1 MAVRGPD
8 GEELVG
14 SFTGDG
20 PVDAIFHA
28 INAATGVDA
37 RLREFRVDAV
47 TGGQDALGETSVVL
61 EVGGVTGSGQGVS
74 TDILE
79 AGASAYV
86 RALSNAVRRHGVLA
100 EKEAAASEVP
110 EPVRGPV
117 AGSRCGLRHG
127 ARPAYQARPSA
138 ATSSPCR

>member
-1 MAVRGPD
+1 VSILGPD
-8 GEELVG
+8 GDELVG

-61 EVGGVTGSGQGVS
+61 EVSGISGAGQGVS

-86 RALSNAVRRHGVLA
+86 RALSNAVRRQGVLA
-100 EKEAAASEVP
+100 EA
-110 EPVRGPV
+110 
-117 AGSRCGLRHG
+117 
-127 ARPAYQARPSA
+127 QA
-138 ATSSPCR
+138 ATASAPPAVSAP